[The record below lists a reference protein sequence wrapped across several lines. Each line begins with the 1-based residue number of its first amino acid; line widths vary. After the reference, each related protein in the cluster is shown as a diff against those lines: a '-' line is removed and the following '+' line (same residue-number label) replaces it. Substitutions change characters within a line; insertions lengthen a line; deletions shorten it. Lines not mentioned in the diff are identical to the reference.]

1 MGWRKIRDTEGWK
14 SRFPVTNKTR
24 SLERRRETERSGKEG
39 KGGEGGE
46 KRKSERDPDE
56 MRKRGR

>member
-39 KGGEGGE
+39 KGGGEEGRRG
-46 KRKSERDPDE
+46 KAKERERP
-56 MRKRGR
+56 R